1 MVNEIKNIDVI
12 YRSAVTLRQN
22 QPSIFGHQTH
32 GYLTAEELECP
43 LTKMKVGADMPKQS
57 KEYPTE
63 WVQVNKEKYFYRRE
77 VAKNKSEFKYR
88 VNQKDS
94 LGNLVDTWKKINVR
108 REPFSSLKEAKAHR
122 KEFIDEIMSRTVRS
136 MSVPNIHTLREI
148 FDHYIANRGDALA
161 PNTVNKYEGNVKNH
175 IIPYFKRRH
184 IEQITLGEI
193 KNFAVKL
200 SSQKA
205 TETVKSVIATMA
217 QIWKYAYEM
226 GVIDRMAYVEAF
238 VDRSTKV
245 AISEKK
251 GSQKKGTLKK
261 RPPKEAFTKEQLEQF
276 YTLARQEGEV
286 YYVLMQLCYY
296 GGLRLSEAL
305 GIRWKNVQ
313 WETGKIT
320 IDHQLIY
327 NKNTRVEELTTT
339 KSKVERVFD
348 APPAL
353 LEVLQN
359 WKSEQENNRK
369 QLGRKYKANEELYD
383 RQHDKTVKGAD
394 FILRDTDGELLT
406 HSKANHVR
414 ERIQKKT
421 GLHFYYHGL
430 RYTVV
435 SRLAGNGVPIKNI
448 SVYIGH
454 ADTRTT
460 QDFYLGVDEVGEAK
474 LAAAIT
480 EL

>member
-1 MVNEIKNIDVI
+1 
-12 YRSAVTLRQN
+12 
-22 QPSIFGHQTH
+22 
-32 GYLTAEELECP
+32 
-43 LTKMKVGADMPKQS
+43 
-57 KEYPTE
+57 
-63 WVQVNKEKYFYRRE
+63 
-77 VAKNKSEFKYR
+77 
-88 VNQKDS
+88 
-94 LGNLVDTWKKINVR
+94 
-108 REPFSSLKEAKAHR
+108 
-122 KEFIDEIMSRTVRS
+122 
-136 MSVPNIHTLREI
+136 
-148 FDHYIANRGDALA
+148 
-161 PNTVNKYEGNVKNH
+161 
-175 IIPYFKRRH
+175 
-184 IEQITLGEI
+184 
-193 KNFAVKL
+193 
-200 SSQKA
+200 
-205 TETVKSVIATMA
+205 MA

-245 AISEKK
+245 AVSEKK
-251 GSQKKGTLKK
+251 NSQKKGAQKQRSPKK
-261 RPPKEAFTKEQLEQF
+261 AFTTEQLEQF

-286 YYVLMQLCYY
+286 YFVLMQLCYY

-305 GIRWKNVQ
+305 GLRWKNLQ

-327 NKNTRVEELTTT
+327 NKNSCAREITNT
-339 KSKVERVFD
+339 KSKTTRVFD

-353 LEVLQN
+353 LEVLRN
-359 WKSEQENNRK
+359 WKIEQESNRK

-383 RQHDKTVKGAD
+383 RQYDKTVKGAD
-394 FILRDTDGELLT
+394 FILRDANGELLT

-430 RYTVV
+430 RRTVV

-480 EL
+480 KL